1 MATRV
6 RVLVLGAG
14 PTGIL
19 TAWALKEK
27 GIADVCIIEKTDSP
41 GGLAKSRK
49 RAGWRVDFGPH
60 RFQTRDER
68 IRTVMEQLLGA
79 KLRTIA
85 DKRIGIWLGGRPV
98 DYPPSFTQL
107 ARAFPAGETIRCGAG
122 FLGSRLFRSG
132 SRLGQTYEDWLIGRY
147 GNRFYQT
154 TLAPMT
160 RKMWALGPSALSED
174 LAAERVVLGSSL
186 RGLIF
191 GPLLSRRYQQYQKAF
206 YYPQRYLSEIWDNAA
221 AQLREAGMGLA
232 LNSSPVS
239 LRVESSRIATVTVR
253 TEEKE
258 LEFRPDYVVSTIPLP
273 DLVTA
278 LGSHLT
284 GEAHASLEQLT
295 CRALLIAYVELRT
308 PRLSPFHYIYFP
320 QPEYVFQ
327 RLFEQ
332 KNFAD
337 QVEHP
342 DTTVIGAEL
351 SCFENDTVWRAS
363 DEDLFKQVVAGLER
377 AELATEGEV
386 RGLFTAREPHAYPM
400 YTRDYRSALEPVLDE
415 CGRIENLMLNGRQG
429 LFKFNNLDH
438 CVEMGLAAAE
448 HIAVGHPQES
458 WQASIRAFKEFKVID

>member
-1 MATRV
+1 MATTV

-14 PTGIL
+14 PTGML

-27 GIADVCIIEKTDSP
+27 GVSDVCVIEKTDSP

-49 RAGWRVDFGPH
+49 QAGWCVDFGPH

-68 IRTVMEQLLGA
+68 IRTVMERLLGA

-98 DYPPSFTQL
+98 DYPPSFSQL
-107 ARAFPAGETIRCGAG
+107 ARAFPVGETIRCGAG
-122 FLGSRLFRSG
+122 FLGSRLFRTG
-132 SRLGQTYEDWLIGRY
+132 SRLAQTYEDWLIARY

-160 RKMWALGPSALSED
+160 RKMWALEPAALSED
-174 LAAERVVLGSSL
+174 LATERVVLGSSL
-186 RGLIF
+186 RGLIL
-191 GPLLSRRYQQYQKAF
+191 GSLLSRGYQEYQKAF

-221 AQLREAGMGLA
+221 DQLRQVGMGLV
-232 LNSSPVS
+232 LNSAPVS
-239 LRVESSRIATVTVR
+239 LRIQSNRISTVTVR
-253 TEEKE
+253 SEDEE

-273 DLVTA
+273 DLVSA
-278 LGSHLT
+278 LGSHSARET
-284 GEAHASLEQLT
+284 HAGFEQLT
-295 CRALLIAYVELRT
+295 CRALVIAYVELRT
-308 PRLSPFHYIYFP
+308 PRLSPFHYTYFP

-337 QVEHP
+337 QPGHP
-342 DTTVIGAEL
+342 ETTVIGAEI
-351 SCFENDTVWRAS
+351 SCFEDDEVWSAS
-363 DEDLFKQVVAGLER
+363 DEELFRQVVAGLER
-377 AELATEGEV
+377 AELATESEI
-386 RGLFTAREPHAYPM
+386 RLLFTAREPHAYPM
-400 YTRDYRSALEPVLDE
+400 YTRDYRAALEPVLDE

-448 HIAVGHPQES
+448 HIALGHPQES
-458 WQASIRAFKEFKVID
+458 WQTSIRAFKQFKVID